1 MWLKLNTGVYKSGL
15 RLTHA
20 KAYKAT
26 IFYCYLTSGLCV
38 EPLSSFYK
46 NYCSQQQRQ
55 QDKSQLL
62 QSQWLFCWYYVC
74 WSQSIVS
81 VIQQLVLF
89 IGSSEVKVKQ
99 SPRIPPGF
107 ENVLMRTTQIAVNF
121 PSKKLTNLVSIILC
135 LIHLFF
141 FL

>member
-1 MWLKLNTGVYKSGL
+1 MPKLTKQQYFTVICHLDCVSSLYRVSIK
-15 RLTHA
+15 
-20 KAYKAT
+20 T
-26 IFYCYLTSGLCV
+26 IV
-38 EPLSSFYK
+38 RNNNANRIK
-46 NYCSQQQRQ
+46 VNYCNPS
-55 QDKSQLL
+55 DFSVDIM
-62 QSQWLFCWYYVC
+62 FVEANVC
-74 WSQSIVS
+74 WSHSFSHPNLIF
-81 VIQQLVLF
+81 F

-135 LIHLFF
+135 LIHWFF